1 MMIFFKE
8 FSEFMAHYER
18 GLEPENWFEKFH
30 FATLGWKV
38 PFSAAILYAVIV
50 TIWGNYNKAK
60 AAKANE
66 ARVKSKKTAVS
77 ELHHTNRFSPFNCFV
92 IAHNIFLT
100 VFSLYCFVC
109 IVKILF
115 ESYMNNSFLDA
126 VIILVL

>member
-1 MMIFFKE
+1 
-8 FSEFMAHYER
+8 MANYER
-18 GLEPENWFEKFH
+18 GLDPQNWFEKFH

-50 TIWGNYNKAK
+50 TLWGRCNRAK

-66 ARVKSKKTAVS
+66 SRVKSKKSVP
-77 ELHHTNRFSPFNCFV
+77 EKTNRFSPFNCFV

-100 VFSLYCFVC
+100 VFSFYCFVC
-109 IVKILF
+109 IVKILV

-126 VIILVL
+126 VLETNNKLFIFKTISIFA